1 LKGAAGAGIPG
12 AAAATGGASDENKRQ
27 PDTAQSAGGG
37 MGPGGGGPGR
47 GFRNG
52 GPPDIQQILSRIPPS
67 NLADLQKGDVVM
79 VVSTNGDSSGT
90 VNAITLLAG
99 VEPILTAA
107 PNATQAMMLSPWSLG
122 SGNAEAA
129 ANP

>member
-1 LKGAAGAGIPG
+1 MSG
-12 AAAATGGASDENKRQ
+12 
-27 PDTAQSAGGG
+27 
-37 MGPGGGGPGR
+37 
-47 GFRNG
+47 RNG
-52 GPPDIQQILSRIPPS
+52 GDIQQILSRMPPATLD
-67 NLADLQKGDVVM
+67 NLQKGDVVM
-79 VVSTNGDSSGT
+79 IVSTAGDASGT